1 MHGRVISM
9 KILVMMA
16 NGFEEIE
23 ALSVVDVARRAGI
36 ETVMVSVSEEYY
48 VDSAR
53 NVRVRADKLLKDITV
68 EKEDMIVIPG
78 GQGVEVLEKSGE
90 LAELLKKH
98 RSYSG
103 RVAAICAGPSIPGE
117 LGLLRG
123 IKAVCYPGYE
133 QYLEGAQVAYDDVAV
148 DSNFIT
154 SRGPGTALAFS
165 YAIVGEVL
173 GYYVADKLK
182 KDMLYKN

>member
-1 MHGRVISM
+1 M

-53 NVRVRADKLLKDITV
+53 NVRVKADKLLKDITV

-90 LAELLKKH
+90 LAELLSTVLIAAGLQPSVQAH
-98 RSYSG
+98 PFRSWGS
-103 RVAAICAGPSIPGE
+103 
-117 LGLLRG
+117 
-123 IKAVCYPGYE
+123 
-133 QYLEGAQVAYDDVAV
+133 
-148 DSNFIT
+148 
-154 SRGPGTALAFS
+154 
-165 YAIVGEVL
+165 
-173 GYYVADKLK
+173 
-182 KDMLYKN
+182 